1 MTVKCII
8 VDGHTVKLDQ
18 HDGKTCTLYEVSYDG
33 KALHPTSNLTVALDM
48 FETLSERTKYVRG
61 N

>member
-1 MTVKCII
+1 MTIMSISVG
-8 VDGHTVKLDQ
+8 GHTVKLEQ
-18 HDGKTCTLYEVSYDG
+18 HDGKTCTLYEVSYDN
-33 KALHPTSNLTVALDM
+33 KALHPTSNLTIALEM